1 VQEEE
6 KPDQQRRGY
15 GSIYLHYNID
25 LLERVFYAAS
35 MTGAVSATSESTQTP
50 TRSRS
55 RRQRSTLRRDLLT
68 AADERALSKAIEAG
82 REARDRCAVGR
93 GVAGDGELMA
103 RADEARDHFIE
114 ANIRLVQSIANKFSL
129 PAHLDRDDIVQDGM
143 IGLEKAVEKFDWRRG
158 YKFSTYATWWIR
170 QSIQRGLEASATTIR
185 IPGQRT
191 RELRNALAATAHGGR
206 LPDELA
212 AIDMLSQL
220 ESMDR
225 PLGDGPD
232 TLGSMV
238 PSDDDGPDESAERR
252 VRRESIDRLLD
263 HLDDT
268 SRFAVAARFGLR
280 GHEPSTFAAIAD
292 ELGVT
297 PQAVRRRV
305 ERSIAKLR
313 VHAEPI
319 AA

>member
-1 VQEEE
+1 MTTNVPAAR
-6 KPDQQRRGY
+6 KSSTTPDVTA
-15 GSIYLHYNID
+15 D
-25 LLERVFYAAS
+25 
-35 MTGAVSATSESTQTP
+35 TPPGARA
-50 TRSRS
+50 RSRA

-68 AADERALSKAIEAG
+68 ANDERELSKAIEAG
-82 REARDRCAVGR
+82 RAASRRIARDDARPDDHDLVER
-93 GVAGDGELMA
+93 GADA
-103 RADEARDHFIE
+103 RAHFIE
-114 ANIRLVQSIANKFSL
+114 ANIRLVQSIANRFSV

-185 IPGQRT
+185 IPGNRT
-191 RELRNALAATAHGGR
+191 RELRTALSATVHGER
-206 LPDELA
+206 LPDDLA
-212 AIDMLSQL
+212 MIDLLSQP

-225 PLGDGPD
+225 RLGEGPD

-238 PSDDDGPDESAERR
+238 ASDDDGPDEAAERSVQGTR
-252 VRRESIDRLLD
+252 VDELLD
-263 HLDDT
+263 HLDPT
-268 SRFAVAARFGLR
+268 SRYAVAARFGLR

-313 VHAEPI
+313 SHAAPL